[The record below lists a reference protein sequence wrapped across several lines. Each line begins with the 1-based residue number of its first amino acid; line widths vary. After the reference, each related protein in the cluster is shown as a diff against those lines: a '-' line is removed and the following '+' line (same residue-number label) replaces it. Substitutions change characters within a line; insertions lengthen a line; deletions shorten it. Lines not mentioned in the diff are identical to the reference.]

1 MPDIAVDLGTAN
13 TLIQVK
19 GQGIVLNEPSVVAV
33 ERRTGKVR
41 AIGLEAKRM
50 LGRTPEGIQAV
61 RPMRDGVIADVDMA
75 ELMLRHYLARVLP
88 QRLFRIKPRVVIGVP
103 SGITEMERRAVR
115 SACTPMTRAA
125 ERPLARAVRT

>member
-1 MPDIAVDLGTAN
+1 VPDIAVDLGTAN

-75 ELMLRHYLARVLP
+75 ELMLRHYLAMVLP
-88 QRLFRIKPRVVIGVP
+88 KRLFRIKPRVVIGVP
-103 SGITEMERRAVR
+103 SGITEMEPAPRR
-115 SACTPMTRAA
+115 CG
-125 ERPLARAVRT
+125 